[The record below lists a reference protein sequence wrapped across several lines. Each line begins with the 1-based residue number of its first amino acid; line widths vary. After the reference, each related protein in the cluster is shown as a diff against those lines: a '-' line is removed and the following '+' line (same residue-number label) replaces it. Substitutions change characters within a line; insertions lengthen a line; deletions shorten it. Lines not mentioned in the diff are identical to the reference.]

1 MQVGHQVLRVEDF
14 PWVLENESRPGYTM
28 HYGILTMTGMSKYL
42 AMFSFSPTF
51 KN

>member
-14 PWVLENESRPGYTM
+14 PWVLENEPDLATQCT
-28 HYGILTMTGMSKYL
+28 ILTMTGMSKYL